1 MSHFETL
8 VKRTLEMQRAS
19 AHALPIIGPDKA
31 ISSMINKFNDIGIP
45 DNLNTLALRMVR
57 ILRLV
62 ARLQVTI
69 SPPTLP
75 APLFPESAYQEVEF
89 EGAYPRIE
97 EPRDFVVTS
106 RVDPLTSIIRR
117 MVRSFLRRSGREKPE
132 EEPPEPPFVK
142 RERAYSI
149 PDYIQRIAAAIPML
163 AYLSPERANLIP
175 TISPFHPLHEYI
187 AMASRIA
194 GVTRPGVPAAPVGEY
209 KEMTPTL
216 IDNLQEYISAT
227 SRIAGVSKL
236 EVPEISMDGVEEV
249 IKTPWHSIQ
258 TYLDLASSLGDF
270 MSLRAAA
277 IYGMTPAQIPE
288 LEYLGGELDV
298 SKTFDYINIL
308 REMVYSKVEVE
319 KALTAS
325 LSGVF
330 PSLPEIPIGKLAP
343 EGVAL
348 QLPVSVPSPRLLDIV
363 PLLSRVE
370 AIPRAQRSTAVR
382 RERVVERRRPIDI
395 KVEPKISDIDLKEL
409 ERKVARI
416 LREEARRYGVY

>member
-1 MSHFETL
+1 VGE
-8 VKRTLEMQRAS
+8 E
-19 AHALPIIGPDKA
+19 D
-31 ISSMINKFNDIGIP
+31 
-45 DNLNTLALRMVR
+45 MVP
-57 ILRLV
+57 
-62 ARLQVTI
+62 TI
-69 SPPTLP
+69 SPFH
-75 APLFPESAYQEVEF
+75 PLHE
-89 EGAYPRIE
+89 
-97 EPRDFVVTS
+97 
-106 RVDPLTSIIRR
+106 
-117 MVRSFLRRSGREKPE
+117 
-132 EEPPEPPFVK
+132 
-142 RERAYSI
+142 
-149 PDYIQRIAAAIPML
+149 YIAMASRIAGVTRPGVPAAPVGEEDMV
-163 AYLSPERANLIP
+163 P

-370 AIPRAQRSTAVR
+370 AIPRAQRPTAVR

>member
-1 MSHFETL
+1 MSRFETL
-8 VKRTLEMQRAS
+8 VKRILEMQRAS